1 MSLGSQRAGSSALQL
16 RLGVY
21 SRACR
26 HRRLGLLPAE
36 SLFVDG
42 LLFGAANL
50 LLGLAPVVEFRAGL
64 IAVLEVEFVGALHRI
79 RSGAL
84 WSDRLQ

>member
-1 MSLGSQRAGSSALQL
+1 VSLGSQRAGSSALQL

-26 HRRLGLLPAE
+26 HRRLGFLPAE

-50 LLGLAPVVEFRAGL
+50 LLGLAPVVEFRPGL
-64 IAVLEVEFVGALHRI
+64 IG
-79 RSGAL
+79 
-84 WSDRLQ
+84 SDFLRFMVPSRWPVFGELLYPI